1 VAWGIRSNR
10 ERHLR
15 SEYGGHRDYGHNGLL
30 FLPATG
36 VLNKGSSY
44 TFAVIAFPAGFTF
57 TLGTF
62 LLK

>member
-1 VAWGIRSNR
+1 VSVTSAANTVATATTDITGF
-10 ERHLR
+10 
-15 SEYGGHRDYGHNGLL
+15 Y
-30 FLPATG
+30 FFPATG